1 MTMNEP
7 TVRSVHNEAM
17 RHSMDAYV
25 LYSRRQSLTDDE
37 FDTMIGHYHHAF
49 ELESRAA
56 TMVVDHVPDDY
67 DKRQPTE
74 RILRRSAMSCLHT
87 ALSAMDERWNKEP
100 RNDDE

>member
-1 MTMNEP
+1 MDEP

-17 RHSMDAYV
+17 SHAMDASV
-25 LYSRRQSLTDDE
+25 FYSRRQLLTDDE
-37 FDTMIGHYHHAF
+37 FDTMIAHYHRAF

-67 DKRQPTE
+67 EKRQPTE

-87 ALSAMDERWNKEP
+87 ALTAMDERWKEAQQ
-100 RNDDE
+100 